1 MPEPIVVRVDNLA
14 EFMSEADFKTAID
27 LMDGSLAQEGNDF
40 QILHV
45 VAPDPGRARKAFA
58 DKMTDLLGESNNQL
72 VWRYKPE
79 IGTRR
84 EDANIVYV
92 CSARFRIDAPQ
103 PETPDDEG

>member
-1 MPEPIVVRVDNLA
+1 MPEPIIVRVDNLA
-14 EFMSEADFKTAID
+14 EFMSEADFKAAID
-27 LMDGSLAQEGNDF
+27 LMEGSLAQEGNDF

-45 VAPDPGRARKAFA
+45 VAPDPGRARKAFV

-84 EDANIVYV
+84 NNSVVESVV
-92 CSARFRIDAPQ
+92 SARFRLDAPEEPQ
-103 PETPDDEG
+103 DV